1 MDMIDVRVSD
11 IYNESPT
18 IKSFRLVRADGTPI
32 GNYTPGAHIDV
43 EGPTSLTRQYSLCG
57 TPEAEDSF
65 VFAVK
70 RAEDSRGG
78 SAALHDLEVGDT
90 LRISAPRNLVSI
102 AQGADHHVLVAAGI
116 GITPMLSLARY
127 MDVHDIS
134 FDLYYF
140 ARSREQAAF
149 LPVLEEK
156 CPEKLHAYLGM
167 KRDEQ
172 SVHIAEVM
180 GNLSPG
186 AHVYVCGPQGFIDKV
201 VGEAEK
207 HLPSEAVHV
216 ENFHPTAEV
225 DEANNSAFDV
235 ELEDEVYH
243 VPAERSIASV
253 LQENDCDIDT
263 SCEEGICGTCI
274 MEVVEGEPE
283 HRDNVLSKSERESD
297 EVMTVCV
304 SRTRNDKLVLDYY

>member
-1 MDMIDVRVSD
+1 MDMIDVRVSE
-11 IYNESPT
+11 IHNESPT
-18 IKSFRLVRADGTPI
+18 VKSFRLVRADGTPI
-32 GNYTPGAHIDV
+32 GSYTPGAHIDV
-43 EGPTSLTRQYSLCG
+43 EGPTSITRQYSLCG

-70 RAEDSRGG
+70 RADESKGG
-78 SAALHDLEVGDT
+78 SSALHELEVGDT

-102 AQGADHHVLVAAGI
+102 AKQAEHHVLVAAGI

-127 MDVHDIS
+127 MDVHNIP

-156 CPEKLHAYLGM
+156 CPEKLHSYLGI

-172 SVHIAEVM
+172 SPYIAEVM
-180 GNLSPG
+180 DDMPPG
-186 AHVYVCGPQGFIDKV
+186 SHVYVCGPQEFMEKV
-201 VGEAEK
+201 VVEAEK
-207 HLPSEAVHV
+207 HIPSESVHL
-216 ENFHPTAEV
+216 ENFHPTAAV
-225 DEANNSAFDV
+225 DKTNNTAFDV
-235 ELEDEVYH
+235 ELEDELFH
-243 VPAERSIASV
+243 VPADRSIASV
-253 LQENDCDIDT
+253 LQENGCDVDT

-283 HRDNVLSKSERESD
+283 HRDSVLTESERDSG
-297 EVMTVCV
+297 EVIAVCV
-304 SRTRNDKLVLDYY
+304 SRARNEKLVLDHY

>member
-1 MDMIDVRVSD
+1 MDMIDVRISD

-18 IKSFRLVRADGTPI
+18 IKSFRLVRADGSPI
-32 GNYTPGAHIDV
+32 GTYTPGAHIDV

-78 SAALHDLEVGDT
+78 SSALHELEVGDT
-90 LRISAPRNLVSI
+90 LRISSPRNLVSI
-102 AQGADHHVLVAAGI
+102 NEDAAHHVLVAAGI

-127 MDVHDIS
+127 MDVHNIP

-156 CPEKLHAYLGM
+156 CPEKLHSYLGI

-172 SVHIAEVM
+172 SPYIAEVM
-180 GNLSPG
+180 SDMPQG
-186 AHVYVCGPQGFIDKV
+186 AHVYVCGPQAFMEKV
-201 VGEAEK
+201 VVEAEK
-207 HLPSEAVHV
+207 HIPSEAVHL
-216 ENFHPTAEV
+216 ENFHPTAPVGEV
-225 DEANNSAFDV
+225 TNSAFDV
-235 ELEDEVYH
+235 ELEDEVFH
-243 VPAERSIASV
+243 VPAKRSIASI
-253 LQENDCDIDT
+253 LQENNCDVDT

-274 MEVVEGEPE
+274 MEVVQGKPE
-283 HRDNVLSKSERESD
+283 HRDHVLTQSERSSG
-297 EVMTVCV
+297 EVMAVCV
-304 SRTRNDKLVLDYY
+304 SRTRDEKLVLDYY